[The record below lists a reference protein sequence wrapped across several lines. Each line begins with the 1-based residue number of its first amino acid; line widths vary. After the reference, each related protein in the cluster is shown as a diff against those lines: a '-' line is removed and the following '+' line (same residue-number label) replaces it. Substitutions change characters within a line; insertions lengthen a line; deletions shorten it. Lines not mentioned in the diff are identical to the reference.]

1 MTNAHPVRIAA
12 AAAVFAA
19 LAVLNA
25 LAADTASPPAASA
38 AAASAPRMGP
48 GMPMNRDNT
57 PGWSM
62 MTPQERDAHQ
72 RKMMAMTDAAQ
83 CRAYMSEHHAQM
95 AARAKQLGQPMPAQP
110 LHDPCASLQHQ
121 R

>member
-1 MTNAHPVRIAA
+1 MTSTHPVRIAA

-19 LAVLNA
+19 LAVLNT

-72 RKMMAMTDAAQ
+72 RKMMAITDAAQ

-110 LHDPCASLQHQ
+110 LHDACAGLK